1 MGVRRGIVV
10 SGPVEPV
17 YNCDFVIP
25 VLFDLWLNIGMQNNP
40 IATTSLQDHFQRLP
54 DPRVGRAKRH
64 ELLDILLISICAML
78 CGAESF
84 TEMAEFGRCKADW
97 FRTWLR
103 LPHGIPSHDTFN
115 RVFGLIEPTQFMD
128 CFLAWTQSLRTAVAG
143 ELVALDGKTVRRSR
157 ARTHGPI
164 HLVNVWAARNR
175 LVLGQLKVADH
186 SNEITALPA
195 LLRALE
201 LAGCVVTV
209 DAMGCQKEVAKEIHE
224 ADANYVLALKGNQG
238 TLHAEVKEF
247 LDDAQTRGFAGVA
260 HQFVETVEKDHGRI
274 ETRRYWITE
283 QIGWLADKDQWEALR
298 SVGMVEAV
306 REVDGQVSTERRY
319 YLTSLPAEAGRFAA
333 AVRGHWEIE
342 NCLHWVLDV
351 QMGEDR
357 CAVHNKNAAQ
367 NLAALRVL
375 CLNLLRRDQQVKCGI
390 RSKQKVAG
398 WDHNY
403 LRSLLNF

>member
-1 MGVRRGIVV
+1 
-10 SGPVEPV
+10 VEPG
-17 YNCDFVIP
+17 YDRKFLIP
-25 VLFDLWLNIGMQNNP
+25 VLSDLWLKIGMHNMPSFSRN
-40 IATTSLQDHFQRLP
+40 LKDHFSQLV

-64 ELLDILLISICAML
+64 ELLDILLIAVCAML
-78 CGAESF
+78 CGAEGF
-84 TEMAEFGRCKADW
+84 TEIAECGRCKANW
-97 FRTWLR
+97 FKTWLA

-115 RVFGLIEPTQFMD
+115 RVFGLIDPNKFMD
-128 CFLAWTQSLRTAVAG
+128 CFLAWTQSLREAFVG
-143 ELVALDGKTVRRSR
+143 ELVALDGKTLRRSR
-157 ARTHGPI
+157 ARGHGPI

-186 SNEITALPA
+186 SNEITALPE

-209 DAMGCQKEVAKEIHE
+209 DAMGCQKDVAKGIHE
-224 ADANYVLALKGNQG
+224 ADAEYVLALKGNQG
-238 TLHAEVKEF
+238 TLHAEVQEF

-306 REVDGQVSTERRY
+306 REVNGRTTTERRY
-319 YLTSLPAEAGRFAA
+319 YLSSLPAEAARFAA

-342 NCLHWVLDV
+342 NCVHWVLDV

-357 CAVHNKNAAQ
+357 CVVRQQHAAQ

-375 CLNLLRRDQQVKCGI
+375 CLNLLRRDRQVKCGV

>member
-1 MGVRRGIVV
+1 M
-10 SGPVEPV
+10 SGP
-17 YNCDFVIP
+17 
-25 VLFDLWLNIGMQNNP
+25 
-40 IATTSLQDHFQRLP
+40 
-54 DPRVGRAKRH
+54 
-64 ELLDILLISICAML
+64 
-78 CGAESF
+78 
-84 TEMAEFGRCKADW
+84 
-97 FRTWLR
+97 
-103 LPHGIPSHDTFN
+103 
-115 RVFGLIEPTQFMD
+115 
-128 CFLAWTQSLRTAVAG
+128 AVAG
-143 ELVALDGKTVRRSR
+143 
-157 ARTHGPI
+157 
-164 HLVNVWAARNR
+164 

-224 ADANYVLALKGNQG
+224 ADADYVLALKGNQG

-260 HQFVETVEKDHGRI
+260 HQYVETVEKDHGRI

-283 QIGWLADKDQWEALR
+283 EIDWLEDKDQWEALR

-306 REVDGQVSTERRY
+306 REVNGQVSTERRY
-319 YLTSLPAEAGRFAA
+319 YLTSLSAEAGRFAA

-357 CAVHNKNAAQ
+357 CAVRDQNAAQ
-367 NLAALRVL
+367 NLAALRAL
-375 CLNLLRRDQQVKCGI
+375 CLNLLRRDQQVKCGVH
-390 RSKQKVAG
+390 SKQKVAG
-398 WDHNY
+398 RDHNY

>member
-1 MGVRRGIVV
+1 
-10 SGPVEPV
+10 VEPV
-17 YNCDFVIP
+17 YDDDFLLP
-25 VLFDLWLNIGMQNNP
+25 VWSDLWWKMGMHNQP
-40 IATTSLQDHFQRLP
+40 SSPTSRHLKDHFRQLT
-54 DPRVGRAKRH
+54 DPRIGPAKRH
-64 ELLDILLISICAML
+64 ELLDILMIAVCAML
-78 CGAESF
+78 CGAEGF
-84 TEMAEFGRCKADW
+84 TEIAECGRCKADW
-97 FRTWLR
+97 FQTWLA

-115 RVFGLIEPTQFMD
+115 RVFGLIDPTKFMD
-128 CFLAWTQSLRTAVAG
+128 CFLAWTQSLREVFVG
-143 ELVALDGKTVRRSR
+143 ELVALDGKTLRRSR
-157 ARTHGPI
+157 ARGHGPI

-186 SNEITALPA
+186 SNEITALPE
-195 LLRALE
+195 LLRTLE

-209 DAMGCQKEVAKEIHE
+209 DAMGCQKDVAKGIHE
-224 ADANYVLALKGNQG
+224 ADAEYVLALKGNQG
-238 TLHAEVKEF
+238 TLHAEIQEF

-274 ETRRYWITE
+274 ETRRYWLTE

-306 REVDGQVSTERRY
+306 REVEGTVTTQRRY
-319 YLTSLPAEAGRFAA
+319 YLSSLPAQVEQFAA

-342 NCLHWVLDV
+342 NCVHWVLDV

-357 CAVHNKNAAQ
+357 CMVRQQNAAQ
-367 NLAALRVL
+367 NLAALRAL
-375 CLNLLRRDQQVKCGI
+375 CLNQLRRNQQVKLGI
-390 RSKQKVAG
+390 RGKQKAAG

>member
-1 MGVRRGIVV
+1 M
-10 SGPVEPV
+10 SGP
-17 YNCDFVIP
+17 
-25 VLFDLWLNIGMQNNP
+25 
-40 IATTSLQDHFQRLP
+40 
-54 DPRVGRAKRH
+54 
-64 ELLDILLISICAML
+64 
-78 CGAESF
+78 
-84 TEMAEFGRCKADW
+84 
-97 FRTWLR
+97 
-103 LPHGIPSHDTFN
+103 
-115 RVFGLIEPTQFMD
+115 
-128 CFLAWTQSLRTAVAG
+128 AVAG
-143 ELVALDGKTVRRSR
+143 
-157 ARTHGPI
+157 
-164 HLVNVWAARNR
+164 

-224 ADANYVLALKGNQG
+224 ADADYVLALKGNQG

-247 LDDAQTRGFAGVA
+247 LDDAQTSGFAGVA
-260 HQFVETVEKDHGRI
+260 HQFIETVEKDHGRI

-283 QIGWLADKDQWEALR
+283 QIGWLADKNQWEALR

-306 REVDGQVSTERRY
+306 REVDGRRTTERRY
-319 YLTSLPAEAGRFAA
+319 YLSSLPAEAARFAA

-342 NCLHWVLDV
+342 NCVHWVLDV

-357 CAVHNKNAAQ
+357 CAVRDQNAAQ
-367 NLAALRVL
+367 NMAALRVL